1 MNGAPPY
8 SAEREAIM
16 ANTSKFTERNAWEEV
31 ANLETASEELKAFA
45 VARLAKLDEKN
56 DKRKNSE
63 AAVAKREADATLRE
77 TIVAS
82 LEAGKIYTAAE
93 LGALIGVGT
102 MKASSLALDLV
113 KENKLVQSETR
124 SNGRKVKA
132 YSLA

>member
-1 MNGAPPY
+1 
-8 SAEREAIM
+8 M
-16 ANTSKFTERNAWEEV
+16 ANTSKFTERNAWEEIT
-31 ANLETASEELKAFA
+31 NLETASEELKAFA

-63 AAVAKREADATLRE
+63 AAVAKREADAAARE
-77 TIVAS
+77 TMLSVM
-82 LEAGKIYTAAE
+82 EAGKTYVASE
-93 LGALIGVGT
+93 LGTLIGVST
-102 MKASSLALDLV
+102 MKASSLALDLI